1 MKNVA
6 FVAVLLLTGLLS
18 GCAAN
23 RIDYNQ
29 ASMNLALGMSKQQVQ
44 SVLGDPRRTDVNAS
58 RERWIYWNPVM
69 VGFTPVDNESLA
81 QDRLVVTFEDGEVA
95 RWGKQTLADDMLE
108 ASQKMMGETYNA
120 RPNDSGGNP

>member
-108 ASQKMMGETYNA
+108 ASQKMMGEAYNA